1 MFFCAGDLPAEDPV
15 HGLVHRPHA
24 EPLSQS
30 SAVVLSI
37 HALWRRYT
45 GPVEARGGHQG
56 SGVCVAGIIK

>member
-1 MFFCAGDLPAEDPV
+1 MFLFAGDLPAEDPV

-37 HALWRRYT
+37 HALWGRYT
-45 GPVEARGGHQG
+45 GPVEASRGHQG
-56 SGVCVAGIIK
+56 SGVCVA